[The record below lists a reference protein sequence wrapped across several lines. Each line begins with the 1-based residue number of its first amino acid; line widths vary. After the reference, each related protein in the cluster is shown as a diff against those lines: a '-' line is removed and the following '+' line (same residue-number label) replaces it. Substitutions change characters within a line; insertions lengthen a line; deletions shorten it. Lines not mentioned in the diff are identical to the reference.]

1 MQEFLQMERHQLKE
15 NIKEAVTEEHQQTIS
30 TRNIPKETDQE
41 ANIERDVENSDAES
55 QEKIQELREK
65 EHQLLK
71 MNAVNETQEKIW
83 DMEYFKNQFEA
94 QKSTLE
100 NIEMENVRLTQRLH
114 ENLEEMKSV
123 TKERDDLKSIE
134 ETLKVE
140 RDQLEENLRET
151 VIRELE
157 KQEELRIA
165 YMHVKEYQETID
177 KLKGLVSEKTDEI
190 SNMQMDLE
198 SSNAALKAQ
207 ELEKQ
212 EELRIAYMHVKE
224 HQETIVK
231 LKDVVSEKTDEISNM
246 QMDLEN
252 SNAKLK
258 EKIQQ
263 LKANEHQLFKLKEDV
278 SESQKKMSEI
288 ERLRKQFKA
297 QSLTLDKIEM
307 ENLNLAQKLHENLE
321 EMKSVMKERDN
332 LKLERDQLQA
342 NLQETIAR

>member
-1 MQEFLQMERHQLKE
+1 MSELEQLKEQLKVKDSSLQSIESERLKLTEVLQESQDKIKIKIKERDELKRMQEFLQMERHQLKE

-151 VIRELE
+151 VIR
-157 KQEELRIA
+157 
-165 YMHVKEYQETID
+165 
-177 KLKGLVSEKTDEI
+177 
-190 SNMQMDLE
+190 
-198 SSNAALKAQ
+198 
-207 ELEKQ
+207 
-212 EELRIAYMHVKE
+212 
-224 HQETIVK
+224 
-231 LKDVVSEKTDEISNM
+231 
-246 QMDLEN
+246 
-252 SNAKLK
+252 
-258 EKIQQ
+258 
-263 LKANEHQLFKLKEDV
+263 
-278 SESQKKMSEI
+278 
-288 ERLRKQFKA
+288 
-297 QSLTLDKIEM
+297 
-307 ENLNLAQKLHENLE
+307 
-321 EMKSVMKERDN
+321 
-332 LKLERDQLQA
+332 
-342 NLQETIAR
+342 